1 MSRIF
6 LDYRFS
12 YTDINS
18 QDEVL
23 LGSITIT
30 NSKQHYV
37 LQFLKFSDMED
48 LVQFLN
54 FTFFVSKKIII
65 KIVLL
70 RKSFKNFLEAVTL
83 EAFLWCGEGSGR
95 RGWWGAE

>member
-1 MSRIF
+1 MPSMSRIF
-6 LDYRFS
+6 LDYKFP

-23 LGSITIT
+23 LGSNTIT

-54 FTFFVSKKIII
+54 FTFFTSKKIII

-70 RKSFKNFLEAVTL
+70 RTSFKNFLEAVT
-83 EAFLWCGEGSGR
+83 
-95 RGWWGAE
+95 